1 MNYSRFY
8 TLFAKLPKYGDDDEQ
23 KAQLVDEISHGR
35 TTSLRELTYQEY
47 NALCRLLEERMGIR
61 ENLRR
66 RRSAVLKQMT
76 AMGIN
81 TSDWQVVDQFCLQP
95 RIAGKAFRYLNMVEL
110 NALSRKLH
118 AIEHKRLYQHYQP
131 KVSLQY
137 CQLPFNSQQLPS

>member
-8 TLFAKLPKYGDDDEQ
+8 TLFAKLPKYGDDDDQ
-23 KAQLVDEISHGR
+23 KAQLVNEISHGR
-35 TTSLRELTYQEY
+35 TTSLRELSYQEY

-76 AMGIN
+76 AMGIK

-95 RIAGKAFRYLNMVEL
+95 RIAGKPFRYLSLAEL
-110 NALSRKLH
+110 TALSRKLH
-118 AIEHKRLYQHYQP
+118 AIDHKRPTQSTEP
-131 KVSLQY
+131 KVKMLYYKSSI
-137 CQLPFNSQQLPS
+137 NSQQLPS

>member
-8 TLFAKLPKYGDDDEQ
+8 ALFAKLPKYGDDEEQ

-35 TTSLRELTYQEY
+35 TTSLRELSCQEY

-76 AMGIN
+76 AMGIK
-81 TSDWQVVDQFCLQP
+81 TSDWQAVDQFCLQP
-95 RIAGKAFRYLNMVEL
+95 RIAGKPFRYLNLVEL

-118 AIEHKRLYQHYQP
+118 AIERKRPTKSHQSNVKILYYQP
-131 KVSLQY
+131 PIK
-137 CQLPFNSQQLPS
+137 SQQLPS

>member
-8 TLFAKLPKYGDDDEQ
+8 SLFAKLPKYGDDDDQ
-23 KAQLVDEISHGR
+23 KAQLVSEISQGR
-35 TTSLRELTYQEY
+35 TTSLRELSQQEY
-47 NALCRLLEERMGIR
+47 NSLCSLLEERMGIR
-61 ENLRR
+61 DNLRR
-66 RRSAVLKQMT
+66 RRSALLRQMQQ
-76 AMGIN
+76 MGIK
-81 TSDWQVVDQFCLQP
+81 THDWQVVDQFCLQP